1 MLAAE
6 ADTSAAVISGGQW
19 WNYIWHLLKLNTSHG
34 TFTSDTRLGPAGS
47 WLHPASIKATSKVW
61 NLGRCVSVRVSTS
74 PFTPLYWLLYANKYE
89 ILKYIFNL
97 KMTIISKATDFTMLV
112 HVRSCWAMIKSNLV
126 KFHNSNRVRWLRIL
140 LLVTIVGPRYT
151 AAGNRGQLWVDLAL
165 LLFSSVTGNWSCST
179 GFVTHL
185 NLKQTWTLF
194 SFPKYILPYI
204 LNFPKHPL
212 HALFV

>member
-1 MLAAE
+1 MVELYL
-6 ADTSAAVISGGQW
+6 TSALILRTA
-19 WNYIWHLLKLNTSHG
+19 HLHRTLDSA
-34 TFTSDTRLGPAGS
+34 RLARGYTQ
-47 WLHPASIKATSKVW
+47 PASRRHPRSGILV
-61 NLGRCVSVRVSTS
+61 GVSVSVSPLHHS

-97 KMTIISKATDFTMLV
+97 KMTITSKATDFTMLV

-151 AAGNRGQLWVDLAL
+151 AAGNRGQLWVDLEL
-165 LLFSSVTGNWSCST
+165 LLFSIVTGNWSCST

-194 SFPKYILPYI
+194 SFPKYILLYI

>member
-1 MLAAE
+1 MVELYL
-6 ADTSAAVISGGQW
+6 TSALILRTA
-19 WNYIWHLLKLNTSHG
+19 HLHRTLDSA
-34 TFTSDTRLGPAGS
+34 RLARGYTQ
-47 WLHPASIKATSKVW
+47 PASRRHPRSGILV
-61 NLGRCVSVRVSTS
+61 GVSVSVSPLHHS

-97 KMTIISKATDFTMLV
+97 KMTIIKQGYRLYDARPRAIMLGDDK
-112 HVRSCWAMIKSNLV
+112 IQLV

-151 AAGNRGQLWVDLAL
+151 AAGNRGQLWVDLEL

-185 NLKQTWTLF
+185 NL
-194 SFPKYILPYI
+194 
-204 LNFPKHPL
+204 
-212 HALFV
+212 